1 MKYCQACLDPCE
13 STTVDQG
20 FYYEYGSERGYHK
33 ELVEVSECCKDDI
46 EEVSDD
52 IRPELAQRYIRR
64 YNQLPQWKH

>member
-1 MKYCQACLDPCE
+1 M
-13 STTVDQG
+13 DQG